1 MLYISYNPVS
11 RPEEENQWIVDA
23 QALYDKCNETVFNYL
38 KHVSEIE
45 SKAKRRFNTKL
56 ESLKLPSFGGN
67 IREYAKF
74 KSEFKCHVEKRVEDS
89 EELPFILR
97 TCLKEEARYLV
108 ENIDDAVGIW
118 ERLDTKYGKPSML
131 IDVIMDEIRS
141 IGKIN
146 ERDPKEFI
154 QVVHI
159 IEKGYADLRN

>member
-1 MLYISYNPVS
+1 MRSLNENMKRDTNGIFKSQILTDINGVKLQLDKCKDAQLLYISCNPES
-11 RPEEENQWIVDA
+11 SPEEENQWIVDA
-23 QALYDKCNETVFNYL
+23 QALHDKCNENVFNYL

-97 TCLKEEARYLV
+97 TCLK
-108 ENIDDAVGIW
+108 
-118 ERLDTKYGKPSML
+118 DT
-131 IDVIMDEIRS
+131 
-141 IGKIN
+141 
-146 ERDPKEFI
+146 
-154 QVVHI
+154 
-159 IEKGYADLRN
+159 